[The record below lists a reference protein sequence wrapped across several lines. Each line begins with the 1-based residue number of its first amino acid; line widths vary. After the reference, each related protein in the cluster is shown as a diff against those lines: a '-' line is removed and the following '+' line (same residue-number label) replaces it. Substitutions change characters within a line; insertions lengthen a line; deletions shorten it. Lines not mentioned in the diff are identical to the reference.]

1 MLSIKNLSKIYK
13 GDKAAVSDLSLEIE
27 EGDIYGFIG
36 HFYFI
41 RRQTV
46 VDPSVL
52 ASRYKD
58 NI

>member
-1 MLSIKNLSKIYK
+1 MLSIKNLSKINK

-52 ASRYKD
+52 AS
-58 NI
+58 I